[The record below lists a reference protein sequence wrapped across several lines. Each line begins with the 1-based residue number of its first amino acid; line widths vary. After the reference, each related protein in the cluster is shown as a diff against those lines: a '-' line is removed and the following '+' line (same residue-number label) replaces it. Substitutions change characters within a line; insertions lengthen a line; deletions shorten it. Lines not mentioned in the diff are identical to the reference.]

1 MNRTATAL
9 LQRLRTDAGRK
20 TIGELMREREAAACE
35 IERMMEELDRAN
47 PKFASA
53 PRSRPAS
60 PTQTA
65 PRAKDRMD
73 LRSRALLRLKEVCE
87 IIGTSRSTVYKGINE
102 GTFPRSVQIGEKAV
116 RWRSADIAAWLEARG
131 AE

>member
-20 TIGELMREREAAACE
+20 TIGELMQEREAAACE
-35 IERMMEELDRAN
+35 IERLIEELDRTN
-47 PKFASA
+47 PKFMSPPKARAAS
-53 PRSRPAS
+53 STQAS
-60 PTQTA
+60 PK
-65 PRAKDRMD
+65 AKDRID
-73 LRSRALLRLKEVCE
+73 WRSRALLRLREVCE

-102 GTFPRSVQIGEKAV
+102 GTFPRAVQIGEKAV

-131 AE
+131 VA